1 MKPTLGFVLIS
12 GGVALAGLWTL
23 GALGLWWLL
32 HSGATA
38 LASQPPE
45 LSLQALSA
53 WTERP
58 WVRYWLDPLA
68 AEALLDAGHWLL
80 GLGGGPAAWLGSA
93 LALLAFVLLL
103 VWAGGLLLAAAA
115 AWAALALGRAALG
128 WWRSDRIWPSSGR
141 PAPCAPE
148 GAPPAA

>member
-1 MKPTLGFVLIS
+1 M
-12 GGVALAGLWTL
+12 ALAALWTL

-32 HSGATA
+32 QAGATA

-68 AEALLDAGHWLL
+68 AEALLDAAHWLL

-93 LALLAFVLLL
+93 LALLAFTLVL
-103 VWAGGLLLAAAA
+103 VWAGGLLLAAAL
-115 AWAALALGRAALG
+115 AWATLALARAALR
-128 WWRSDRIWPSSGR
+128 WWRSDRAWHWPGR
-141 PAPCAPE
+141 QATGPAGE
-148 GAPPAA
+148 APPAAGA